1 MGTRGPVPKRAA
13 DRMGHRAKVTE
24 PAEQITKAAA
34 AKSVVAP
41 VADDA
46 WHRVARTWYDS
57 LALSGQS
64 CWYEPSDWATAYLIA
79 ESISRDLSPQV
90 VGFTEKEGAIM
101 GVIPLKGASLSAY
114 LKAMSSLLVT
124 EGDRRR
130 SRVELERGAVVDED
144 EAASVTALADF
155 KSKLASA

>member
-1 MGTRGPVPKRAA
+1 
-13 DRMGHRAKVTE
+13 MGHHTKAE
-24 PAEQITKAAA
+24 PAEQITKAPA

-64 CWYEPSDWATAYLIA
+64 RFYEPSDWATAFLIA
-79 ESISRDLSPQV
+79 ESISRDLSEQV
-90 VGFTEKEGAIM
+90 VGFTEKDGAIFA
-101 GVIPLKGASLSAY
+101 VIPLKGASLSAY
-114 LKAMSSLLVT
+114 LKAMASLLVT

-130 SRVELERGAVVDED
+130 SRVELERGAAVDAD
-144 EAASVTALADF
+144 EEASVTALADF
-155 KSKLASA
+155 QSKLRGA

>member
-1 MGTRGPVPKRAA
+1 
-13 DRMGHRAKVTE
+13 
-24 PAEQITKAAA
+24 
-34 AKSVVAP
+34 
-41 VADDA
+41 
-46 WHRVARTWYDS
+46 VARNWYDS

-64 CWYEPSDWATAYLIA
+64 RFYEPSDWALAYLLA
-79 ESISRDLSPQV
+79 ESISMDFSQQV
-90 VGFTEKEGAIM
+90 VGFTEKDGAIF

-155 KSKLASA
+155 QSKLASA

>member
-1 MGTRGPVPKRAA
+1 MAARGPVPKRSSERRRTNKPV
-13 DRMGHRAKVTE
+13 DGAK
-24 PAEQITKAAA
+24 ITTAPA
-34 AKSVVAP
+34 AKTVVAP

-46 WHRVARTWYDS
+46 WHKVALTWYDS

-64 CWYEPSDWATAYLIA
+64 RFYEPSDWATAFLIA

-90 VGFTEKEGAIM
+90 VGFTEKEGAITAT
-101 GVIPLKGASLSAY
+101 IPLKGASLSAY

-155 KSKLASA
+155 QSKLGASA